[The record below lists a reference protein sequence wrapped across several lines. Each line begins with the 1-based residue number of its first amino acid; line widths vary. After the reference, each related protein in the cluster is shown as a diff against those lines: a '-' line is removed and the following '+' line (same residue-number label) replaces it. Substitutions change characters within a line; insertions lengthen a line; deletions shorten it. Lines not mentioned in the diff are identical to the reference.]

1 MSGGYTDRKV
11 LLALL
16 MLALIFGPI
25 VLYWYGQAV
34 RMQGDFRKSLQ
45 AGRVESLPPALRDKT
60 WTEEE
65 LRTVKVLT
73 LVRRSG
79 RRRGAALRLL
89 YTRGDVIISENDY
102 RFQAK
107 ITDLETGIRYVFGY
121 RRSGGGG
128 WTWASVDPETMQ
140 LYIDRYAV
148 NPPV

>member
-89 YTRGDVIISENDY
+89 YTRGDVII
-102 RFQAK
+102 
-107 ITDLETGIRYVFGY
+107 
-121 RRSGGGG
+121 
-128 WTWASVDPETMQ
+128 
-140 LYIDRYAV
+140 
-148 NPPV
+148 